1 MAAACASGGITAL
14 TAAGSEEASG
24 PKPAVPGKAAVC
36 DAAVAVEETIV
47 RRATAV
53 EETIVRRATALEAE
67 IEKDIVLPLRDTAAR
82 FGGYAHFLAYSSESF
97 FSSPERGPFGPI
109 PLDRCSSR
117 LTISEAKSLSLAI
130 AYLWGAS

>member
-1 MAAACASGGITAL
+1 MRIWFEPNVLQLPAMTTLRTPRMAPPAAF
-14 TAAGSEEASG
+14 
-24 PKPAVPGKAAVC
+24 
-36 DAAVAVEETIV
+36 VAVEETIV

-67 IEKDIVLPLRDTAAR
+67 IGKDIVLPLRDTAAR